1 MKAQKEKEETG
12 IVSGGRVLVLFL
24 AGFLFVVVGAIILT
38 VAALLSSG
46 SQGSFG
52 VVIFIG
58 PFPIVI
64 GGGPDAQ
71 WLIPVAI
78 ILAVMSLVL
87 FLFLRREKR
96 RLETRV

>member
-1 MKAQKEKEETG
+1 
-12 IVSGGRVLVLFL
+12 LLFL
-24 AGFLFVVVGAIILT
+24 GGFLFVAVGAIVLT
-38 VAALLSSG
+38 AATLLSTG

-71 WLIPVAI
+71 WLILVAI

-87 FLFLRREKR
+87 FLIFRRENG
-96 RLETRV
+96 RLETRI